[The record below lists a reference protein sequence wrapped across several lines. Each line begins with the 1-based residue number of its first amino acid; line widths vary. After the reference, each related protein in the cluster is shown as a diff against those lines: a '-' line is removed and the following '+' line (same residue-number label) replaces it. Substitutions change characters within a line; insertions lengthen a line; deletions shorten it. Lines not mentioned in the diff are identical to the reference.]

1 MKRDHRILKLVVFVG
16 VLLAVMLGVSTVAGA
31 WSEGTDPNGWGTHD
45 WILNTANQL
54 AGGWVNMTVAQP
66 VSDDPD
72 TIYKDSMNHIY
83 DVWGL
88 LRMGTAPT
96 AVKNHYTA
104 AVAALKAND
113 VATASKE
120 VALMAHYYDDI
131 WNPWHT
137 TYELSNLGTQAKYHS
152 RYENDVLG
160 HEPTSVTGYTPTR
173 VTDAAA
179 ATITAASTSRNYY
192 SILANAYISG
202 KGYAGTGVDSTTKD
216 MLTRA
221 AKGLAN
227 LIYSIRL
234 DAGK

>member
-1 MKRDHRILKLVVFVG
+1 MKRTPRVLKLLVFLG
-16 VLLAVMLGVSTVAGA
+16 VLFAVMLGVSTMAAG
-31 WSEGTDPNGWGTHD
+31 WSEGIDPNGWGTHD

-54 AGGWVNMTVAQP
+54 AGGWVDMTIAQP

-72 TIYKDSMNHIY
+72 TLYNDSMNHIY

-88 LRMGTAPT
+88 LRIGTAPT
-96 AVKNHYTA
+96 AVKSHYVA
-104 AVAALKAND
+104 AVTALKANN

-160 HEPTSVTGYTPTR
+160 HEPASVAYAPVR
-173 VTDAAA
+173 VADAAA
-179 ATITAASTSRNYY
+179 AAISAATTSRGYY

-202 KGYAGTGVDSTTKD
+202 KGDPATGVDSTTKD

-221 AKGLAN
+221 ATGLAN
-227 LIYSIRL
+227 LIYSIKL